1 MAENLLLVISGPS
14 GVGKGTL
21 VNRLKSDLN
30 LAESVSCTTRC
41 KREGEIEGKSYFFI
55 SHEDFEKKIK
65 NGELLEY
72 SNHFDNFYGT
82 PKSYVLSSLKDN
94 DVVLEIEING
104 ALQIKQSFDKAIL
117 ILIAPPSITD
127 LRNRLKGRNT
137 ETDEEIE
144 SRISRAEYE
153 LTSFKKY
160 DYVVI
165 NNSIEKA
172 IEDIENI
179 IKAEKL
185 KSSNQKE
192 TMRKILE
199 V

>member
-21 VNRLKSDLN
+21 VKRLLSDLK
-30 LAESVSCTTRC
+30 LAESISCTTRC
-41 KREGEIEGKSYFFI
+41 KREGEVEGKNYFFI

-65 NGELLEY
+65 KGELLEY

-82 PKSYVLSSLKDN
+82 PTSYVLQNLKNN

-104 ALQIKQSFDKAIL
+104 ALQIKRTFNEAIL
-117 ILIAPPSITD
+117 ILIAPPSITE
-127 LRNRLKGRNT
+127 LRKRLKGRNT
-137 ETDEEIE
+137 EGDSEIE
-144 SRISRAEYE
+144 MRIGRAEYE

-165 NNSIEKA
+165 NNNLEEA
-172 IEDIENI
+172 LDDIKTI

-185 KSSNQKE
+185 KSTNQKE